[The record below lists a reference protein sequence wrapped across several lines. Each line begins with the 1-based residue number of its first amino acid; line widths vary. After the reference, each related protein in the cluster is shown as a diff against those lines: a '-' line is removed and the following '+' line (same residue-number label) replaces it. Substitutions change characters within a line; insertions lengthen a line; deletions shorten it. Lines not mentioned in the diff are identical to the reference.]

1 MGRPGSAPADGP
13 PDSGAVEAIFRAERG
28 RILAT
33 LIRLVGDFDLAE
45 EALQDALAAA
55 LAQWPRD
62 GAPGQPRAW
71 LVGTARHKALD
82 RLRRHSLDRRT
93 GRALEAALQLA
104 GGGEEPALDEPS
116 DLPDDR
122 LRLIFTCCH
131 PALAIEAQVALTLR
145 AVCGLTTEEIARA
158 FLVHEHT
165 LAKRIARAKHKLVS
179 SGVPYR
185 VP

>member
-55 LAQWPRD
+55 LRQWPRD
-62 GAPGQPRAW
+62 GAPGRPRAW

-82 RLRRHSLDRRT
+82 RLRRHRLDGRT
-93 GRALEAALQLA
+93 ARALEAALELSA
-104 GGGEEPALDEPS
+104 GEQPARDE
-116 DLPDDR
+116 DHETELPDDR

-131 PALAIEAQVALTLR
+131 PAIGLEA
-145 AVCGLTTEEIARA
+145 
-158 FLVHEHT
+158 
-165 LAKRIARAKHKLVS
+165 
-179 SGVPYR
+179 
-185 VP
+185 

>member
-1 MGRPGSAPADGP
+1 MGRPRIEPSDGP
-13 PDSGAVEAIFRAERG
+13 PAPTMPAVEAIFRAERG

-62 GAPGQPRAW
+62 GAPAQPLAW

-93 GRALEAALQLA
+93 GRALEAALQLS
-104 GGGEEPALDEPS
+104 GGGEEPALE
-116 DLPDDR
+116 
-122 LRLIFTCCH
+122 
-131 PALAIEAQVALTLR
+131 EA
-145 AVCGLTTEEIARA
+145 
-158 FLVHEHT
+158 
-165 LAKRIARAKHKLVS
+165 
-179 SGVPYR
+179 
-185 VP
+185 

>member
-1 MGRPGSAPADGP
+1 MSADAAD
-13 PDSGAVEAIFRAERG
+13 SVRTAVDAVYRAESR

-93 GRALEAALQLA
+93 SRALDAALQLT
-104 GGGEEPALDEPS
+104 GGGAE
-116 DLPDDR
+116 
-122 LRLIFTCCH
+122 
-131 PALAIEAQVALTLR
+131 R
-145 AVCGLTTEEIARA
+145 A
-158 FLVHEHT
+158 
-165 LAKRIARAKHKLVS
+165 
-179 SGVPYR
+179 
-185 VP
+185 

>member
-1 MGRPGSAPADGP
+1 MSSWPAIMSSKPPISTRRWRWPRRSRRPSTARSRFGRFYRWAKCREGESSMGRPGIEPADGP
-13 PDSGAVEAIFRAERG
+13 PAPTTTRAIEATFRAERG

-93 GRALEAALQLA
+93 SRALEAALELT
-104 GGGEEPALDEPS
+104 GGGAEPALDEPP

-131 PALAIEAQVALTLR
+131 
-145 AVCGLTTEEIARA
+145 
-158 FLVHEHT
+158 
-165 LAKRIARAKHKLVS
+165 
-179 SGVPYR
+179 
-185 VP
+185 